1 MIMIMNINIFSDY
14 NTIMLYLSMDDEV
27 SCDAWIQSLLVQG
40 KTVLI
45 PYGEGWVY
53 ECVHLTSR
61 NELQQGRRWIRTV
74 KNKEIRS
81 DSIECIVCPGRF
93 FTRDGCRKWRGWW
106 WYDRFLAKHPESHK
120 IWLCYKHQIVDHLEQ
135 RSWDIKMDKMII
147 I

>member
-1 MIMIMNINIFSDY
+1 MYNDNMFDY
-14 NTIMLYLSMDDEV
+14 LNNYQTIMVYLALEDEV
-27 SCDAWIQSLLVQG
+27 SCTTLIHNLLDQG
-40 KTVLI
+40 KTILI
-45 PYGEGWVY
+45 PYTEWWLY
-53 ECVHLTSR
+53 EAVQLESFDELT
-61 NELQQGRRWIRTV
+61 LGKWGV
-74 KNKEIRS
+74 KTIKDKKFRS

-106 WYDRFLAKHPESHK
+106 RYDRFLAKHPETHK